1 VLTGFTPTWQRARLL
16 LLFFKITEEYAMKA
30 LKTALLGIALTS
42 SFAIADDCV
51 KPDAPTI
58 PDGASATM
66 EQMLA
71 GQKAVK
77 AFQAANLE
85 YMGCLEPLVSAAQAN
100 LQDGK
105 GSEEAVAAYKKL
117 EETYNAAVSMEE
129 EVAGAFNAQIK
140 AYKAANPQ

>member
-1 VLTGFTPTWQRARLL
+1 MQSLRP
-16 LLFFKITEEYAMKA
+16 
-30 LKTALLGIALTS
+30 ALLAIALTS

-51 KPDAPTI
+51 KPDAPSI
-58 PDGASATM
+58 PDGASSTM

-100 LQDGK
+100 VLEEE

-129 EVAGAFNAQIK
+129 EIAGAFNAQIK
-140 AYKAANPQ
+140 AYKAAHPQ

>member
-1 VLTGFTPTWQRARLL
+1 
-16 LLFFKITEEYAMKA
+16 MKT
-30 LKTALLGIALTS
+30 LRTALLAITLTS
-42 SFAIADDCV
+42 AHASADDCV
-51 KPDAPTI
+51 KPDAPSI
-58 PDGASATM
+58 PNGASSTM

-85 YMGCLEPLVSAAQAN
+85 YMGCLEPMITAAQAK
-100 LQDGK
+100 LQDGE
-105 GSEEAVAAYKKL
+105 GSEEAIAAYKKL

>member
-1 VLTGFTPTWQRARLL
+1 MNSLR
-16 LLFFKITEEYAMKA
+16 
-30 LKTALLGIALTS
+30 TALLGLALTS
-42 SFAIADDCV
+42 SVAIADDCV
-51 KPDAPTI
+51 KPDAPSI
-58 PDGASATM
+58 PDGASSTM

-85 YMGCLEPLVSAAQAN
+85 YMGCLEPMVSAAQAKV
-100 LQDGK
+100 QDGE

-129 EVAGAFNAQIK
+129 EVAGEFNAQIK

>member
-1 VLTGFTPTWQRARLL
+1 
-16 LLFFKITEEYAMKA
+16 MKT
-30 LKTALLGIALTS
+30 LRTALLAITLTS
-42 SFAIADDCV
+42 AFASAEDCV
-51 KPDAPTI
+51 KPDAPSI

-85 YMGCLEPLVSAAQAN
+85 YMGCLEPMITAAQAK
-100 LQDGK
+100 LQDGE
-105 GSEEAVAAYKKL
+105 GSEEAMAAYKKL

-129 EVAGAFNAQIK
+129 EVAGAFNTQIK
-140 AYKAANPQ
+140 AYKAAHPQ

>member
-1 VLTGFTPTWQRARLL
+1 MPTLRS
-16 LLFFKITEEYAMKA
+16 
-30 LKTALLGIALTS
+30 ALLGIALTS
-42 SFAIADDCV
+42 SFVVADDCV
-51 KPDAPTI
+51 KPDAPSI

-77 AFQAANLE
+77 AFQSANLE
-85 YMGCLEPLVSAAQAN
+85 YMGCLEPVLGAAQAK
-100 LQDGK
+100 LQDGE

>member
-1 VLTGFTPTWQRARLL
+1 MFLR
-16 LLFFKITEEYAMKA
+16 ITEETAMQT
-30 LKTALLGIALTS
+30 LRTALLAIALTS

-58 PDGASATM
+58 PDGASSTM

-85 YMGCLEPLVSAAQAN
+85 YMGCLEPMVSAAQAN
-100 LQDGK
+100 VLEEE

-129 EVAGAFNAQIK
+129 EIAGAFNAQIK
-140 AYKAANPQ
+140 AYKAAHPQ